1 MTFPSPTLTAL
12 EEVAVQA
19 ARQAGQLLRI
29 NFAKTKELR
38 FKEGIHNIVTDSDIA
53 SERLIVETIRAAFP
67 NHAIL
72 TEEAGLFDTSSDTR
86 WIVDPLDGTVN
97 FAHGIPIF
105 SVSIAV
111 EVAGNVT
118 IGVVYHPLLDELFVA
133 RRGYGATLNGSPITV
148 SQCAHLSDA
157 FLVTG
162 FPYNIASYPEYRDW
176 HFPELVRRGIPIRR
190 LGSAA
195 LDLAYLA
202 AGRFDG
208 FWEVGLQPWDIAAG
222 VLIVLE
228 SGGVVTDYN
237 GQPHTLSTRTIVAT
251 NGAIHRE
258 LVEFLHSRDEA

>member
-1 MTFPSPTLTAL
+1 MTLPTPPLAL
-12 EEVAVQA
+12 LETVAIDA
-19 ARQAGQLLRI
+19 ARRAGQLLRT
-29 NFAKTKELR
+29 NFAKSKELR

-53 SERLIVETIRAAFP
+53 SEQLIVETIRGTFP
-67 NHAIL
+67 THTIL
-72 TEEAGLFDTSSDTR
+72 TEEAGLLDTTSQVR

-111 EVAGNVT
+111 EVAGKVT
-118 IGVVYHPLLDELFVA
+118 LGVVYHPLLDELFVA
-133 RRGYGATLNGSPITV
+133 RCGMGATLNGAPISV
-148 SQCAHLSDA
+148 STCARLADA

-176 HFPELVRRGIPIRR
+176 HFPALVRRGIPIRR

-222 VLIVLE
+222 VLLVQE
-228 SGGVVTDYN
+228 AGGSVTDYN
-237 GQPHTLSTRTIVAT
+237 GNPHTLTTRTIVAT
-251 NGAIHRE
+251 NGALHRE